1 MSETGVYWNPWHGCR
16 KVSAGCQNCYVYTL
30 DRRYGRDASVIFR
43 TKTVFDLPITRTRDG
58 SFKYPPGTTF
68 YTCFNSD
75 FFLEDADPWR
85 PEAWEIIRQRQDC
98 IFFLMTKRPERIAQT
113 FPADK
118 ESFRHMQIGVSTENQ
133 AMADRRLPGFL
144 ALDLAYH
151 GVMIGPILEAVNLR
165 PYLQTGKVDHV
176 TVSGES
182 YTGARLTRYDDVR
195 SIYQQCK
202 EFHVPFTFLQTGN
215 RWLQDR
221 KEYHIARARQRTFA
235 QTIRFE

>member
-1 MSETGVYWNPWHGCR
+1 
-16 KVSAGCQNCYVYTL
+16 
-30 DRRYGRDASVIFR
+30 
-43 TKTVFDLPITRTRDG
+43 
-58 SFKYPPGTTF
+58 
-68 YTCFNSD
+68 
-75 FFLEDADPWR
+75 
-85 PEAWEIIRQRQDC
+85 
-98 IFFLMTKRPERIAQT
+98 MTKRPERIAQT

-151 GVMIGPILEAVNLR
+151 GVMVGPILEAVNLR

-215 RWLQDR
+215 RWLQDG

-235 QTIRFE
+235 QTICFD